1 MPRPHVIIIGGGF
14 AGLRAAKEL
23 RDTNVRVTLIDRQN
37 HHCFQP
43 LLYQVATAALGTQD
57 IAAPIR
63 KVLRHQENVT
73 VLMEEVVDIDVDARV
88 VETSTTELGYDY
100 LILAAGARTH
110 YFNPDWEEQAPGLKT
125 LADAVAIRSKVLLA
139 YEAAEREQDEQRR
152 REWLNFVV
160 IGAGPTGVE
169 LAGALSEIATKTLS
183 RNFRTF
189 DPGDARVFLIEGLD
203 AVLPQFPAPELRA
216 RAHEQLLELGVDVR
230 LGTLVDR
237 IEDDRAV
244 LADGTEIPTRTV
256 LWAAG
261 VRAEDIAGKLGV
273 EQDKMGRVAVD
284 TSLNIEGHPEVFVV
298 GDIARC
304 VDANGVEVPGL
315 APAALQMGEHAAQ
328 NIRRALGER
337 SPQAFKYR
345 DKGQMA
351 TIGRSKAVAM
361 SPRRRSTPVP
371 ARLRSAQAC
380 AAGSSSPAC
389 TRAPGTSSATA
400 SQLSRVRAP
409 STTSAPCSAK
419 RSAMSR
425 PMPGPMPEMMA
436 TLPSSSTMSSCDQS
450 LTSGATSAAKAAI
463 WSHSSSGDLLTK
475 PTWIWSTPR
484 SR

>member
-1 MPRPHVIIIGGGF
+1 MARPHVIIIGGGF

-23 RDTNVRVTLIDRQN
+23 KDTNVRVTLIDRQN

-63 KVLRHQENVT
+63 KVLRDQENVT
-73 VLMEEVVDIDVDARV
+73 VLMEEVLDIDADARV
-88 VETSTTELGYDY
+88 VVTSSAHHGYDY

-110 YFNPDWEEQAPGLKT
+110 YFNPDWEDQAPGLKT
-125 LADAVAIRSKVLLA
+125 LADAVEIRSKVLLA
-139 YEAAEREQDEQRR
+139 YEAAEREQDEGRR

-216 RAHEQLLELGVDVR
+216 RAQEQLVELGVDVR

-237 IEDDRAV
+237 VDDDRVV

-273 EQDKMGRVAVD
+273 PLDKIKRVEVT
-284 TSLNIEGHPEVFVV
+284 TSLSVEGHPELFVV
-298 GDIARC
+298 GDIAHC
-304 VDANGVEVPGL
+304 VDADGVEVPGL
-315 APAALQMGEHAAQ
+315 APAALQMGAHAAQ
-328 NIRRALGER
+328 NIRRALGGR
-337 SPQAFKYR
+337 PPQAFTYR

-361 SPRRRSTPVP
+361 SG
-371 ARLRSAQAC
+371 RLRLS
-380 AAGSSSPAC
+380 GLPAWFAWLFIHVLYLIDFRNKFAVVLGWFYSYV
-389 TRAPGTSSATA
+389 TWQRIARVIVKAPE
-400 SQLSRVRAP
+400 LPAP
-409 STTSAPCSAK
+409 PPLLEAPT
-419 RSAMSR
+419 
-425 PMPGPMPEMMA
+425 E
-436 TLPSSSTMSSCDQS
+436 
-450 LTSGATSAAKAAI
+450 
-463 WSHSSSGDLLTK
+463 
-475 PTWIWSTPR
+475 
-484 SR
+484 